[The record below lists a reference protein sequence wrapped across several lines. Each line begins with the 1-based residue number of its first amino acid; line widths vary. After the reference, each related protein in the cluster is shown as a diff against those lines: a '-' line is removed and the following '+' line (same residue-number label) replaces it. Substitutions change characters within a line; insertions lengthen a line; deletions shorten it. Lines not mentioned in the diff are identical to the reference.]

1 MRIYLDNCCYNRH
14 HDKKVS
20 DEIVADKN
28 AVIAIQKEIIKKN
41 IELATS
47 FMLHYENNQNS
58 NLRNRNYNDFFMRN
72 YRTIYV
78 GVDNLEELKPEVEK
92 MLAAG
97 IKIKDAYHI
106 ASAIVA
112 DCDYFVTVDKKLLKY
127 ISKEVKIVS
136 PTEFVK
142 IMAESDCYDERRID

>member
-1 MRIYLDNCCYNRH
+1 
-14 HDKKVS
+14 
-20 DEIVADKN
+20 
-28 AVIAIQKEIIKKN
+28 
-41 IELATS
+41 
-47 FMLHYENNQNS
+47 
-58 NLRNRNYNDFFMRN
+58 
-72 YRTIYV
+72 
-78 GVDNLEELKPEVEK
+78 